1 MPKIISAA
9 EYEAVLNAVRAR
21 PDSASIEMI
30 QSALGEG
37 VARRTLQRRL
47 NELVKQGRLVAEGR
61 KRGALYRLPSEPQ
74 VTVRLEGVAAR
85 GEVGRVSAE
94 IYVPLSA
101 EGSRL
106 RDLVRRPLTQR
117 TPVGYR
123 REFLLDYR
131 PNETW
136 YLPGETR
143 TRLRGLGE
151 APSPERQVGTYAHDV
166 LGRLLIDLSWAS
178 SKLEGN
184 TYTRLDT
191 QRLIDHGE
199 AAIGK
204 DARETQ
210 MILNHKRAIEY
221 LVDGADELGYDIHI
235 FQNLHALLSE
245 NLLADPS
252 ASGKLRER
260 IVDIS
265 GTVFRPLAIPQ
276 QIDEFFRIVLD
287 KAAAIGDPFEQAF
300 FLMVQ
305 IPYLQPFEDVNKRVS
320 RLGANIP
327 MLKHNLCPLSFV
339 DVPERAYVEGTLAVY
354 ELNNVELLADVFT
367 WAYER
372 SCQQYRAI
380 AGSLP
385 QPDPFRRTYREVL
398 ADVIGEIVRKGWT
411 AEPPVIERE
420 AASLVPVADLTRFVE
435 MAMDELKALHEG
447 NIARYRLRL
456 SEFRDWKAKQRQFS
470 DPPKPAS

>member
-1 MPKIISAA
+1 MPKITAPA
-9 EYEAVLNAVRAR
+9 EYEVVVNAVRQH
-21 PDSASIEMI
+21 PDGASIEMI
-30 QSALGEG
+30 QSVLGDG
-37 VARRTLQRRL
+37 TARRTLQRRL
-47 NELVKQGRLVAEGR
+47 NELVKQGRLAGEGR
-61 KRGALYRLPSEPQ
+61 NRGALYRLPPEPR
-74 VTVRLEGVAAR
+74 VTVQVKGVAAK
-85 GEVGRVSAE
+85 GEVAQISTE
-94 IYVPLSA
+94 IYVPVSA

-106 RDLVRRPLTQR
+106 RDLVRRPVTLR

-131 PNETW
+131 PNDTW
-136 YLPGETR
+136 YLPAETR
-143 TRLRGLGE
+143 TRLRELGE
-151 APSPERQVGTYAHDV
+151 TPSAERPPGTYARDV

-191 QRLIDHGE
+191 QRLIEHGE
-199 AAIGK
+199 VAAGK

-210 MILNHKRAIEY
+210 MILNHKRAIEF
-221 LVDGADELGYDIHI
+221 LVDGAEEVSFDIYT

-245 NLLADPS
+245 NLLADRA

-260 IVDIS
+260 IVEIS

-276 QIDEFFRIVLD
+276 QIDEFFRVVLG
-287 KAAAIGDPFEQAF
+287 KTAAISDPFEQAF
-300 FLMVQ
+300 FLMVH

-327 MLKHNLCPLSFV
+327 LLKHNLCPLSFIE
-339 DVPERAYVEGTLAVY
+339 VPERAYVEGTLAIY
-354 ELNNVELLADVFT
+354 ELNRVELLANVFE

-380 AGSLP
+380 ADLLP
-385 QPDPFRRTYREVL
+385 TPDPFRRIYRVVL
-398 ADVIGEIVRKGWT
+398 ADVIGEIVRKGWP
-411 AEPPVIERE
+411 AEPPIVERE
-420 AASLVPVADLTRFVE
+420 AAKLVPTEDRSRFVE
-435 MAMDELKALHEG
+435 MAIDELKGLHEG

-456 SEFRDWKAKQRQFS
+456 SEFRDWKAKQR
-470 DPPKPAS
+470 

>member
-1 MPKIISAA
+1 MPKIVSTA
-9 EYEAVLNAVRAR
+9 EYEVVVNAVRQR
-21 PDSASIEMI
+21 PDGASIEMI
-30 QSALGEG
+30 QSGLGEG

-47 NELVKQGRLVAEGR
+47 NELVKQGRLVAKGR
-61 KRGALYRLPSEPQ
+61 KRGAMYRVPA
-74 VTVRLEGVAAR
+74 EGS
-85 GEVGRVSAE
+85 VSVQPEAGAINAEAGALSVE
-94 IYVPLSA
+94 IYVPMSA

-106 RDLVRRPLTQR
+106 RDLVRRPLTLR
-117 TPVGYR
+117 APLGYR

-136 YLPGETR
+136 YLPRETR
-143 TRLRGLGE
+143 THLRGLGE
-151 APSPERQVGTYAHDV
+151 APTPERRAGTYARDV

-191 QRLIDHGE
+191 QRLIEQGE
-199 AAIGK
+199 AAAGR

-221 LVDGADELGYDIHI
+221 LVDGADEIGYDIHT

-245 NLLADPS
+245 NLLADPG
-252 ASGKLRER
+252 AGGKLRER

-276 QIDEFFRIVLD
+276 QIDGFFRVVLD

-327 MLKHNLCPLSFV
+327 LLKHNLCPLSFV
-339 DVPERAYVEGTLAVY
+339 EVPERAYVEGTLAVY
-354 ELNNVELLADVFT
+354 ERNKVELLVDVFA

-380 AGSLP
+380 ADSLP
-385 QPDPFRRTYREVL
+385 QPDPFRRKYRDVL
-398 ADVIGEIVRKGWT
+398 ADIIGEIVRKRWE
-411 AEPPVIERE
+411 ADSLIIERE
-420 AASLVPVADLTRFVE
+420 TANLVPAEDRTRFIE
-435 MAMDELKALHEG
+435 MAIAELKGLHDG

-456 SEFRDWKAKQRQFS
+456 SEFRDWKEKQR
-470 DPPKPAS
+470 

>member
-1 MPKIISAA
+1 MPKIISAG

-21 PDSASIEMI
+21 PNGARIEMI
-30 QSALGEG
+30 QSVLGES

-47 NELVKQGRLVAEGR
+47 SELVKQGRLVAEGR
-61 KRGALYRLPSEPQ
+61 TRGALYRLPAEPQ
-74 VTVRLEGVAAR
+74 VTVRLEGVSTK
-85 GEVGRVSAE
+85 GEVGQVSAE
-94 IYVPLSA
+94 IYVPTST

-106 RDLVRRPLTQR
+106 RDLVRQPLTLR

-123 REFLLDYR
+123 REFLLDYQ
-131 PNETW
+131 PNESW
-136 YLPGETR
+136 YLPGQTR
-143 TRLRGLGE
+143 ARLRGLGE
-151 APSPERQVGTYAHDV
+151 TPSSERQAGTCARDV

-191 QRLIDHGE
+191 QRLIEHGE
-199 AAIGK
+199 EAKGK

-221 LVDGADELGYDIHI
+221 LVDGADEVGYDIHI

-245 NLLADPS
+245 NLLADPG

-260 IVDIS
+260 IVEIS

-276 QIDEFFRIVLD
+276 LIDEFFCVVLE
-287 KAAAIGDPFEQAF
+287 KAAAIADPFEQAF
-300 FLMVQ
+300 FLMVH
-305 IPYLQPFEDVNKRVS
+305 IPYLQPFEDVSKRVS

-327 MLKHNLCPLSFV
+327 LLMHNLCPLSFIE
-339 DVPERAYVEGTLAVY
+339 VPECAYVEGTLAVY
-354 ELNNVELLADVFT
+354 ELNKVELLADVFA

-380 AGSLP
+380 ADSLP
-385 QPDPFRRTYREVL
+385 QPDPFRRTYRDVL
-398 ADVIGEIVRKGWT
+398 ADVIGEVVRKGW
-411 AEPPVIERE
+411 AADSLNIERE
-420 AASLVPVADLTRFVE
+420 TANLVPAEDRTRFIE
-435 MAMDELKALHEG
+435 MANNELKALHEG

-456 SEFRDWKAKQRQFS
+456 SEFRDWKAKQR
-470 DPPKPAS
+470 

>member
-1 MPKIISAA
+1 MPKIVSTA
-9 EYEAVLNAVRAR
+9 EYEVVVNAVRQR
-21 PDSASIEMI
+21 PDGASIEMI
-30 QSALGEG
+30 QSGLGEG

-47 NELVKQGRLVAEGR
+47 NELVKQGRLVAKGR
-61 KRGALYRLPSEPQ
+61 KRGAMYRVPA
-74 VTVRLEGVAAR
+74 EGS
-85 GEVGRVSAE
+85 VSVQPEAGAINAKAGALSVE
-94 IYVPLSA
+94 IYVPMSA

-106 RDLVRRPLTQR
+106 RDLVRRPLTLR
-117 TPVGYR
+117 APVGYR

-136 YLPGETR
+136 YLPRETR
-143 TRLRGLGE
+143 THLRGLGE
-151 APSPERQVGTYAHDV
+151 APPPERRAGTYARDV

-191 QRLIDHGE
+191 QRLIEQGE
-199 AAIGK
+199 AAAGR

-221 LVDGADELGYDIHI
+221 LVDGADEIGYDIHT

-245 NLLADPS
+245 NLLADPG
-252 ASGKLRER
+252 AGGKLRER

-276 QIDEFFRIVLD
+276 QIDGFFRVVLD

-327 MLKHNLCPLSFV
+327 LLKHNLCPLSFV
-339 DVPERAYVEGTLAVY
+339 EVPERAYVEGTLAVY
-354 ELNNVELLADVFT
+354 ERNKVELLADVFA

-380 AGSLP
+380 ADSLP
-385 QPDPFRRTYREVL
+385 QPDPFRRKYRDVL
-398 ADVIGEIVRKGWT
+398 ADIIGEIVRKRWE
-411 AEPPVIERE
+411 ADSLIIERE
-420 AASLVPVADLTRFVE
+420 TANLVPAEDRTRFIE
-435 MAMDELKALHEG
+435 MAIAELKGLHDG

-456 SEFRDWKAKQRQFS
+456 SEFRDWKEKQR
-470 DPPKPAS
+470 

>member
-1 MPKIISAA
+1 MPKIVSTA
-9 EYEAVLNAVRAR
+9 EYEVVVNAVRQR
-21 PDSASIEMI
+21 PDGASIEMI
-30 QSALGEG
+30 QSGLGEG

-47 NELVKQGRLVAEGR
+47 NELVKQGRLVAKGR
-61 KRGALYRLPSEPQ
+61 KRGAMYRVPA
-74 VTVRLEGVAAR
+74 EGS
-85 GEVGRVSAE
+85 VSVQPEAGAINAEAGALSVE
-94 IYVPLSA
+94 IYVPMSA

-106 RDLVRRPLTQR
+106 RDLVRRPLTLR
-117 TPVGYR
+117 APLGYR

-136 YLPGETR
+136 YLPRETR
-143 TRLRGLGE
+143 THLRGLGE
-151 APSPERQVGTYAHDV
+151 APTPERRAGTYARDV

-191 QRLIDHGE
+191 QRLIEQGE
-199 AAIGK
+199 AAAGR

-221 LVDGADELGYDIHI
+221 LVDGADEIGYDIHT

-245 NLLADPS
+245 NLLADPG
-252 ASGKLRER
+252 AGGKLRER

-276 QIDEFFRIVLD
+276 QIDGFFRVVLD

-327 MLKHNLCPLSFV
+327 LLKHNLCPLSFV
-339 DVPERAYVEGTLAVY
+339 EVPERAYVEGTLAVY
-354 ELNNVELLADVFT
+354 ERNKVELLVDVFA

-380 AGSLP
+380 ADSLP
-385 QPDPFRRTYREVL
+385 QPDPFRGKYRDVL
-398 ADVIGEIVRKGWT
+398 ADIIGEIVRKRWE
-411 AEPPVIERE
+411 ADSLIIERE
-420 AASLVPVADLTRFVE
+420 TANLVAAEDRTRFIE
-435 MAMDELKALHEG
+435 MAIAELKGLHDG

-456 SEFRDWKAKQRQFS
+456 SEFRDWKEKQR
-470 DPPKPAS
+470 

>member
-1 MPKIISAA
+1 MPKIVSTA
-9 EYEAVLNAVRAR
+9 EYEVVVNAVREH
-21 PDSASIEMI
+21 PDGASIEMI
-30 QSALGEG
+30 QSVFGEG
-37 VARRTLQRRL
+37 AARRTLQRRL

-61 KRGALYRLPSEPQ
+61 KRGALYRLPAEAQ
-74 VTVRLEGVAAR
+74 VTVRPEAGAVKAEGGQVL
-85 GEVGRVSAE
+85 AE
-94 IYVPLSA
+94 IYIPMSI

-106 RDLVRRPLTQR
+106 RDLVRRPLTLR

-136 YLPGETR
+136 YLPGQTR
-143 TRLRGLGE
+143 ARLRGLGE
-151 APSPERQVGTYAHDV
+151 TPSTERQAGTYARDV
-166 LGRLLIDLSWAS
+166 LARLLIDLSWAS

-191 QRLIDHGE
+191 QRLIEHGE
-199 AAIGK
+199 AATGK

-221 LVDGADELGYDIHI
+221 LVDGADEVGYDIHT

-245 NLLADPS
+245 NLLADPG
-252 ASGKLRER
+252 ASGKLRARVVE
-260 IVDIS
+260 IS

-276 QIDEFFRIVLD
+276 QLDEFFRIVLE
-287 KAAAIGDPFEQAF
+287 KAAAIADPFERAF
-300 FLMVQ
+300 FLMVH

-327 MLKHNLCPLSFV
+327 LLKHNLCPLSFI
-339 DVPERAYVEGTLAVY
+339 DVPERAYVEGALAVY
-354 ELNNVELLADVFT
+354 ELNRVELLADVFE

-380 AGSLP
+380 ADSLP
-385 QPDPFRRTYREVL
+385 PPDPFRRIHRDAM
-398 ADVIGEIVRKGWT
+398 ADVIGEIVRKGWP
-411 AEPPVIERE
+411 AEPLIVERE
-420 AASLVPVADLTRFVE
+420 SAKLVAVENRKRFADMVIN
-435 MAMDELKALHEG
+435 ELKELHEG

-456 SEFRDWKAKQRQFS
+456 SEFRDWKAKQR
-470 DPPKPAS
+470 

>member
-1 MPKIISAA
+1 MPKIISAR
-9 EYEAVLNAVRAR
+9 EYEAVLNAVRQH
-21 PDSASIEMI
+21 PDGASIEMI

-37 VARRTLQRRL
+37 MARRTLQRRL
-47 NELVKQGRLVAEGR
+47 NELVKQGRLVAQGR
-61 KRGALYRLPSEPQ
+61 KRGALYRVPPEPA
-74 VTVRLEGVAAR
+74 VTVRLEGVEAR
-85 GEVGRVSAE
+85 GAVGEVSAE
-94 IYVPLSA
+94 TYVPMSA
-101 EGSRL
+101 EGARL
-106 RDLVRRPLTQR
+106 RDLVRRPLTLR

-136 YLPGETR
+136 YLPSETR
-143 TRLRGLGE
+143 IHLRGLGE
-151 APSPERQVGTYAHDV
+151 APSPGRQAGTYARDV

-191 QRLIDHGE
+191 QRLIEHGE
-199 AAIGK
+199 AAAGR
-204 DARETQ
+204 DARDTQ

-221 LVDGADELGYDIHI
+221 LVVGADERGYDIHT

-245 NLLADPS
+245 NLLADPG
-252 ASGKLRER
+252 ASGKLRAR
-260 IVDIS
+260 TVDIS
-265 GTVFRPLAIPQ
+265 GTVFRPLAIPL

-287 KAAAIGDPFEQAF
+287 KAAVIGDPFEQAF
-300 FLMVQ
+300 FLMVH

-327 MLKHNLCPLSFV
+327 LLKHNLCPLSFV
-339 DVPERAYVEGTLAVY
+339 EVPERAYVEGTLAVY
-354 ELNNVELLADVFT
+354 ELNKVELLVDVFA

-380 AGSLP
+380 ADSLP
-385 QPDPFRRTYREVL
+385 QPDPFRRKYRDALE
-398 ADVIGEIVRKGWT
+398 DVIAEIVRKGW
-411 AEPPVIERE
+411 AVEPAIIGRE
-420 AASLVPVADLTRFVE
+420 AANLVLAEDQAQFVE
-435 MAMDELKALHEG
+435 MAIAELKGLHDG

-456 SEFRDWKAKQRQFS
+456 SEFRDWKAIQR
-470 DPPKPAS
+470 

>member
-1 MPKIISAA
+1 MPKIISAD

-21 PDSASIEMI
+21 PDGASIEMI
-30 QSALGEG
+30 QSVLRES

-61 KRGALYRLPSEPQ
+61 KRGALYRVPAEGS
-74 VTVRLEGVAAR
+74 VTVRSEAGAIKAEGGA
-85 GEVGRVSAE
+85 VSAE
-94 IYVPLSA
+94 IYVPMSA
-101 EGSRL
+101 EGARL
-106 RDLVRRPLTQR
+106 RDLVRRPITLR

-136 YLPGETR
+136 YLPSETR
-143 TRLRGLGE
+143 THLSGLGE
-151 APSPERQVGTYAHDV
+151 APTPERQAGTYARDV

-191 QRLIDHGE
+191 QRLIEHGE
-199 AAIGK
+199 AATGK

-221 LVDGADELGYDIHI
+221 LVDGTDELGYDIHS

-245 NLLADPS
+245 NLLTDPS

-260 IVDIS
+260 TVDIS

-276 QIDEFFRIVLD
+276 QIDEFFRIILD
-287 KAAAIGDPFEQAF
+287 KAAVIDDPFEQAF
-300 FLMVQ
+300 FLMVH

-327 MLKHNLCPLSFV
+327 LLKHNLCPLSFV
-339 DVPERAYVEGTLAVY
+339 EVPERAYVEGTLAVY
-354 ELNNVELLADVFT
+354 ELNKVELLVDVFA

-380 AGSLP
+380 ADSLP
-385 QPDPFRRTYREVL
+385 QPDPFRRKYRDAL
-398 ADVIGEIVRKGWT
+398 ADVIGEIVGKGWV
-411 AEPPVIERE
+411 AEPAIIERE
-420 AASLVPVADLTRFVE
+420 AANLVPTDDRARFVE
-435 MAMDELKALHEG
+435 LASSELKGLHEG

-456 SEFRDWKAKQRQFS
+456 SEFRDWKAKQR
-470 DPPKPAS
+470 

>member
-1 MPKIISAA
+1 MPKIVSTA
-9 EYEAVLNAVRAR
+9 EYEVVVNAVRQR
-21 PDSASIEMI
+21 PDGASIEMI
-30 QSALGEG
+30 QSGLGEG

-47 NELVKQGRLVAEGR
+47 NELVKQGRLVAKGR
-61 KRGALYRLPSEPQ
+61 KRGAMYRVPA
-74 VTVRLEGVAAR
+74 EGS
-85 GEVGRVSAE
+85 VSVQPEAGAINAEAGALSVE
-94 IYVPLSA
+94 IYVPMSA

-106 RDLVRRPLTQR
+106 RDLVRRPLTLR
-117 TPVGYR
+117 APVGYR

-136 YLPGETR
+136 YLPRETR
-143 TRLRGLGE
+143 THLRGLGE
-151 APSPERQVGTYAHDV
+151 APTPERRAGTYARDV

-191 QRLIDHGE
+191 QRLIEQGE
-199 AAIGK
+199 AAAGR

-221 LVDGADELGYDIHI
+221 LVDGADEIGYDIHT

-245 NLLADPS
+245 NLLADPG
-252 ASGKLRER
+252 AGGKLRER

-276 QIDEFFRIVLD
+276 QIDGFFRVVLD

-327 MLKHNLCPLSFV
+327 LLKHNLCPLSFV
-339 DVPERAYVEGTLAVY
+339 EVPERAYVEGTLAVY
-354 ELNNVELLADVFT
+354 ERNKVELLVDVFA

-380 AGSLP
+380 ADSLP
-385 QPDPFRRTYREVL
+385 QPDPFRRKYRDVL
-398 ADVIGEIVRKGWT
+398 ADIIGEIVRKRWK
-411 AEPPVIERE
+411 ADSLIIERE
-420 AASLVPVADLTRFVE
+420 TANLVAAEDRTRFIE
-435 MAMDELKALHEG
+435 MAIAELKGLHDG

-456 SEFRDWKAKQRQFS
+456 SEFRDWKEKQR
-470 DPPKPAS
+470 

>member
-1 MPKIISAA
+1 MPKIVSTA
-9 EYEAVLNAVRAR
+9 EYEVVVNAVRER
-21 PDSASIEMI
+21 PDGASIEMI
-30 QSALGEG
+30 QSVLGEG

-47 NELVKQGRLVAEGR
+47 NELVGQGRLVAEGR
-61 KRGALYRLPSEPQ
+61 KRGALYRLPPPPQ
-74 VTVRLEGVAAR
+74 VTVQLEGVAAK
-85 GEVGRVSAE
+85 GAIGQVSAE
-94 IYVPLSA
+94 IYVPTSA

-106 RDLVRRPLTQR
+106 RALVRRPLTLR

-136 YLPGETR
+136 YLPRETR

-151 APSPERQVGTYAHDV
+151 APSPERQAGTYARDV

-191 QRLIDHGE
+191 QRLIEHGE
-199 AAIGK
+199 AAVGR

-221 LVDGADELGYDIHI
+221 LVDGADELGYDIHT

-245 NLLADPS
+245 NLLADPG

-276 QIDEFFRIVLD
+276 QMDEFFRVVLD

-300 FLMVQ
+300 FLMVE

-327 MLKHNLCPLSFV
+327 LLKHNLCPLSFV
-339 DVPERAYVEGTLAVY
+339 EVPERAYVEGTLAVY
-354 ELNNVELLADVFT
+354 ELNKVELLADVFT

-380 AGSLP
+380 ADSLP
-385 QPDPFRRTYREVL
+385 QPDPFRRKYRDVL
-398 ADVIGEIVRKGWT
+398 ADVIGEVVRKGW
-411 AEPPVIERE
+411 AADSLIIERE
-420 AASLVPVADLTRFVE
+420 TANLVPAEDRTRFVE
-435 MAMDELKALHEG
+435 MAIAELKGLHDG

-456 SEFRDWKAKQRQFS
+456 SEFRDWKEKQR
-470 DPPKPAS
+470 

>member
-1 MPKIISAA
+1 MPKIVSTA
-9 EYEAVLNAVRAR
+9 EYEVVVNAVRQR
-21 PDSASIEMI
+21 PDGASIEMI
-30 QSALGEG
+30 QSGLGEG

-47 NELVKQGRLVAEGR
+47 NELVKQGRLVAKGR
-61 KRGALYRLPSEPQ
+61 KRGAMYRVPA
-74 VTVRLEGVAAR
+74 EGS
-85 GEVGRVSAE
+85 VSVQPEAGAINAEAGALSVE
-94 IYVPLSA
+94 IYVPMSA

-106 RDLVRRPLTQR
+106 RDLVRRPLTLR
-117 TPVGYR
+117 APLGYR

-136 YLPGETR
+136 YLPRETR
-143 TRLRGLGE
+143 THLRGLGE
-151 APSPERQVGTYAHDV
+151 APTPERRAGTYARDV

-191 QRLIDHGE
+191 QRLIEQGE
-199 AAIGK
+199 AAAGR

-221 LVDGADELGYDIHI
+221 LVDGADEIGYDIHT

-245 NLLADPS
+245 NLLADPG
-252 ASGKLRER
+252 AGGKLRER

-276 QIDEFFRIVLD
+276 QIDGFFRVVLD

-327 MLKHNLCPLSFV
+327 LLKHNLCPLSFV
-339 DVPERAYVEGTLAVY
+339 EVPERAYVEGTLAVY
-354 ELNNVELLADVFT
+354 ERNKVELLVDVFA

-380 AGSLP
+380 ADSLP
-385 QPDPFRRTYREVL
+385 QPDPFRRKYRDVL
-398 ADVIGEIVRKGWT
+398 ADIIGEIVRKRWK
-411 AEPPVIERE
+411 ADSLIIERE
-420 AASLVPVADLTRFVE
+420 TANLVPAEDRTRFIE
-435 MAMDELKALHEG
+435 MAIAELKGLHDG

-456 SEFRDWKAKQRQFS
+456 SEFRDWKEKQR
-470 DPPKPAS
+470 

>member
-9 EYEAVLNAVRAR
+9 EYEAVLNAVSAR

-74 VTVRLEGVAAR
+74 VTARLEGVAAS
-85 GEVGRVSAE
+85 GEVGQVSAE

-136 YLPGETR
+136 YLRSETR

-151 APSPERQVGTYAHDV
+151 APSPKRQVGTYARDV

-191 QRLIDHGE
+191 QRLIEHGE
-199 AAIGK
+199 APTGK

-221 LVDGADELGYDIHI
+221 LVDGADELGYDIHTL
-235 FQNLHALLSE
+235 QNLHALLSE

-265 GTVFRPLAIPQ
+265 GTVYRPLAIPQ
-276 QIDEFFRIVLD
+276 QIEEFFRIVLD

-320 RLGANIP
+320 RLGTNIP
-327 MLKHNLCPLSFV
+327 LLKYNLCPLSFV
-339 DVPERAYVEGTLAVY
+339 EVPERAYVEGTLAVY
-354 ELNNVELLADVFT
+354 ELNRVELLSDVFA

-420 AASLVPVADLTRFVE
+420 AASLVPVVDLTRFVKI
-435 MAMDELKALHEG
+435 AMDELKGLHEG

-456 SEFRDWKAKQRQFS
+456 SEFRDWKAKQRHYS
-470 DPPKPAS
+470 DPSKPAS

>member
-1 MPKIISAA
+1 MPKIVSSA
-9 EYEAVLNAVRAR
+9 EYEMVVNAVREH
-21 PDSASIEMI
+21 PDGASIEMV
-30 QSALGEG
+30 QSVLGEG
-37 VARRTLQRRL
+37 AARRTLQRRL
-47 NELVKQGRLVAEGR
+47 NELVKQGRLVTEGR
-61 KRGALYRLPSEPQ
+61 KRGALYRLPTEPQ
-74 VTVRLEGVAAR
+74 VTVELEGVSAK
-85 GEVGRVSAE
+85 GEVGQVSAE
-94 IYVPLSA
+94 IYVPMSA

-106 RDLVRRPLTQR
+106 RDLMRRPLTQR

-136 YLPGETR
+136 YLPGQTR

-151 APSPERQVGTYAHDV
+151 TPSTERQAGTYARDV

-191 QRLIDHGE
+191 QRLIEHGE
-199 AAIGK
+199 AAAGK

-221 LVDGADELGYDIHI
+221 LVDGADEGGYDIHT

-245 NLLADPS
+245 NLLADLG

-260 IVDIS
+260 IVEIS
-265 GTVFRPLAIPQ
+265 GTVFLPLAIPQ

-287 KAAAIGDPFEQAF
+287 KAEAIGDPIEQAF

-327 MLKHNLCPLSFV
+327 LLKHNLCPLSFIE
-339 DVPERAYVEGTLAVY
+339 VPERAYVEGTLAVY
-354 ELNNVELLADVFT
+354 ELNKVELLADVFV

-380 AGSLP
+380 ADSLP

-398 ADVIGEIVRKGWT
+398 ADVIGEIVRKGWP
-411 AEPPVIERE
+411 AEPPIIERE
-420 AASLVPVADLTRFVE
+420 AANLVPAEDRTRFVE
-435 MAMDELKALHEG
+435 MAIEELKGLHDG

-456 SEFRDWKAKQRQFS
+456 SEFRAWKAKQR
-470 DPPKPAS
+470 

>member
-1 MPKIISAA
+1 MPKIVSSA
-9 EYEAVLNAVRAR
+9 EYEMVVAAVREH
-21 PDSASIEMI
+21 PGGASIETI
-30 QSALGEG
+30 QSVLGEG

-47 NELVKQGRLVAEGR
+47 NELAKQGRLVAEGR
-61 KRGALYRLPSEPQ
+61 KRGALYHLPPPPQ
-74 VTVRLEGVAAR
+74 VTVQLEGVAGR
-85 GEVGRVSAE
+85 GDIGQVSVE
-94 IYVPLSA
+94 IHVPIST

-106 RDLVRRPLTQR
+106 RALVRRPLTLR

-136 YLPGETR
+136 YLPSETR

-151 APSPERQVGTYAHDV
+151 APLPERQAGTYARDV

-191 QRLIDHGE
+191 QRLIEHGE
-199 AAIGK
+199 AATGK

-221 LVDGADELGYDIHI
+221 LVDGADELGYDIHT

-245 NLLADPS
+245 NLLADPGT
-252 ASGKLRER
+252 SGKLRER

-276 QIDEFFRIVLD
+276 QIDEFFRVILD

-327 MLKHNLCPLSFV
+327 LLKHNLCPLSFV
-339 DVPERAYVEGTLAVY
+339 EVPERAYVEGTLAVY
-354 ELNNVELLADVFT
+354 ELKKVELLADVFA

-380 AGSLP
+380 ADSLP
-385 QPDPFRRTYREVL
+385 QPDPFRRTYRDVL
-398 ADVIGEIVRKGWT
+398 ADVIGEVVRKGW
-411 AEPPVIERE
+411 AADSLIIERE
-420 AASLVPVADLTRFVE
+420 TANLVPAEDRTRFVE
-435 MAMDELKALHEG
+435 MAIAELKGLHDG

-456 SEFRDWKAKQRQFS
+456 SEFRDWKEKQR
-470 DPPKPAS
+470 

>member
-1 MPKIISAA
+1 MPKIVSAA
-9 EYEAVLNAVRAR
+9 EYEAVVNTVREH
-21 PDSASIEMI
+21 PDGASIEVI
-30 QSALGEG
+30 HSALGEG
-37 VARRTLQRRL
+37 AARRTLQRRL
-47 NELVKQGRLVAEGR
+47 NQLVKQGRLVTEGR
-61 KRGALYRLPSEPQ
+61 KRGALYRLPAEPE
-74 VTVRLEGVAAR
+74 VRVRLEGVSAK
-85 GEVGRVSAE
+85 GEDGQVSTE
-94 IYVPLSA
+94 IYVPMSA

-106 RDLVRRPLTQR
+106 RDLVRRPLTLR

-123 REFLLDYR
+123 RELLLDYR

-136 YLPGETR
+136 YLPGQTR
-143 TRLRGLGE
+143 TRLRSLGE
-151 APSPERQVGTYAHDV
+151 TPSTGRQAGTYARDV

-191 QRLIDHGE
+191 QRLIEHGE
-199 AAIGK
+199 AAAGK

-221 LVDGADELGYDIHI
+221 LVDGADEPGYDMHT

-245 NLLADPS
+245 NLLADRA

-260 IVDIS
+260 VVEIS

-276 QIDEFFRIVLD
+276 QIDEFFRIVLE
-287 KAAAIGDPFEQAF
+287 KTAAIGDPFEQAF
-300 FLMVQ
+300 FLMVH

-327 MLKHNLCPLSFV
+327 LLKHNLCPLSFV
-339 DVPERAYVEGTLAVY
+339 EVPERAYVEGTLAVY
-354 ELNNVELLADVFT
+354 ELNKVELLADVFA
-367 WAYER
+367 WVYER

-380 AGSLP
+380 ADSLP
-385 QPDPFRRTYREVL
+385 QPDPFRRMYRDVL
-398 ADVIGEIVRKGWT
+398 ADVIGEVVRNGW
-411 AEPPVIERE
+411 AADSLIIERE
-420 AASLVPVADLTRFVE
+420 AANLVPAEDRRRFVE
-435 MAMDELKALHEG
+435 MAIEELMSLHDG

-456 SEFRDWKAKQRQFS
+456 SEFHDWKEKQR
-470 DPPKPAS
+470 

>member
-1 MPKIISAA
+1 MPKIVSPA
-9 EYEAVLNAVRAR
+9 EYEVVVNAVRKY
-21 PDSASIEMI
+21 PDGAGIEMI
-30 QSALGEG
+30 QSVLGEG
-37 VARRTLQRRL
+37 MARRTLQRRL
-47 NELVKQGRLVAEGR
+47 SELVKQGHLIAEGR
-61 KRGALYRLPSEPQ
+61 KRGALYRLPPEPA
-74 VTVRLEGVAAR
+74 VTVRIEGVEAKGVG
-85 GEVGRVSAE
+85 GEVSAE
-94 IYVPLSA
+94 IYVPMSA
-101 EGSRL
+101 DGSRL
-106 RDLVRRPLTQR
+106 RDLVRRPLTLR

-136 YLPGETR
+136 YLPGQTR
-143 TRLRGLGE
+143 ARLRGLGE
-151 APSPERQVGTYAHDV
+151 TPSPERRAGTYARDV

-191 QRLIDHGE
+191 QRLIEHGE
-199 AAIGK
+199 AATGK

-221 LVDGADELGYDIHI
+221 LVDGADEVDYDIYT

-245 NLLADPS
+245 NLLADPG

-260 IVDIS
+260 IVEIS

-287 KAAAIGDPFEQAF
+287 KTAAISDPFEQAF
-300 FLMVQ
+300 FLMVH
-305 IPYLQPFEDVNKRVS
+305 IPYLQLFEDVNKRVS

-327 MLKHNLCPLSFV
+327 LLKHNLCPLSFIE
-339 DVPERAYVEGTLAVY
+339 VPERAYVEGALAVY
-354 ELNNVELLADVFT
+354 ELTKVELLADVFA

-372 SCQQYRAI
+372 SCHQYRAI
-380 AGSLP
+380 ADSLP
-385 QPDPFRRTYREVL
+385 QPDPFRRTYRDVL
-398 ADVIGEIVRKGWT
+398 ADVIGEIVRKGWA
-411 AEPPVIERE
+411 AEPLIIERE
-420 AASLVPVADLTRFVE
+420 AANLVPAEDRTRFVE
-435 MAMDELKALHEG
+435 MAIDELKGLHEG

-456 SEFRDWKAKQRQFS
+456 SEFRDWKAKQR
-470 DPPKPAS
+470 

>member
-1 MPKIISAA
+1 MPKIVSTA
-9 EYEAVLNAVRAR
+9 EYEAVVDAVREH
-21 PDSASIEMI
+21 PDGASIQMV
-30 QSALGEG
+30 QSVLGEG
-37 VARRTLQRRL
+37 AARRTLQRRL
-47 NELVKQGRLVAEGR
+47 NELVKQGRLVVKGR
-61 KRGALYRLPSEPQ
+61 KRGALYRLSPEPQ
-74 VTVRLEGVAAR
+74 VTVRIEGGEAR
-85 GEVGRVSAE
+85 GETGQVSAE
-94 IYVPLSA
+94 IYVPTSA

-106 RDLVRRPLTQR
+106 RDLVRRPLTMR

-123 REFLLDYR
+123 REFLFDYR

-136 YLPGETR
+136 YLPSQTR

-151 APSPERQVGTYAHDV
+151 TPSTGRQAGTYARDV

-178 SKLEGN
+178 SRLEGN

-191 QRLIDHGE
+191 QRLIEHGE
-199 AAIGK
+199 AASGK

-221 LVDGADELGYDIHI
+221 LVDGADELGYDVHT

-245 NLLADPS
+245 NLLADPG

-276 QIDEFFRIVLD
+276 QIDEFFRVVLD
-287 KAAAIGDPFEQAF
+287 KAAVIGDPFEQAF
-300 FLMVQ
+300 FLMAQ
-305 IPYLQPFEDVNKRVS
+305 IPYLRPFEDVNKRVS

-327 MLKHNLCPLSFV
+327 FLKHNLCPLSFV
-339 DVPERAYVEGTLAVY
+339 EVPERAYVEGTLAVY
-354 ELNNVELLADVFT
+354 ETNKVELLADVFV

-380 AGSLP
+380 ADSLP
-385 QPDPFRRTYREVL
+385 QPDPFRRAYRDVL
-398 ADVIGEIVRKGWT
+398 ADVIGEIVRRGWP
-411 AEPPVIERE
+411 AEPPIIGRE
-420 AASLVPVADLTRFVE
+420 AANLVPAEDRARFVK
-435 MAMDELKALHEG
+435 MAIDELKGLHEG

-456 SEFRDWKAKQRQFS
+456 SEFRAWKAKQR
-470 DPPKPAS
+470 

>member
-1 MPKIISAA
+1 MPKIISAD

-21 PDSASIEMI
+21 PDGASIEMI
-30 QSALGEG
+30 QSVLGEG

-47 NELVKQGRLVAEGR
+47 NELVKQGRLAAEGR
-61 KRGALYRLPSEPQ
+61 KRGALYRLPSEPA
-74 VTVRLEGVAAR
+74 VTVRLEGVEAKAAV
-85 GEVGRVSAE
+85 GEVSAE
-94 IYVPLSA
+94 IYVPMSDESA
-101 EGSRL
+101 RL
-106 RDLVRRPLTQR
+106 RELVRRPLTLR

-123 REFLLDYR
+123 RELLLDYR
-131 PNETW
+131 PNETC
-136 YLPGETR
+136 YLPSETR
-143 TRLRGLGE
+143 THLRGLGE
-151 APSPERQVGTYAHDV
+151 APSPERQAGTYARDV

-191 QRLIDHGE
+191 QRLIEHGE
-199 AAIGK
+199 AAMGK

-221 LVDGADELGYDIHI
+221 LVDGADELGYDLHT

-245 NLLADPS
+245 NLLADP
-252 ASGKLRER
+252 AAGGKLRER

-276 QIDEFFRIVLD
+276 QIDEFFRIMLD
-287 KAAAIGDPFEQAF
+287 KAAAIEDPFEQAF

-320 RLGANIP
+320 RLGANLSL
-327 MLKHNLCPLSFV
+327 LKHNLCPLSFV
-339 DVPERAYVEGTLAVY
+339 EVPERAYVEGTLAVY
-354 ELNNVELLADVFT
+354 ELNKVELLVDVFA

-372 SCQQYRAI
+372 SCQQYHAI
-380 AGSLP
+380 ADSLP
-385 QPDPFRRTYREVL
+385 QPDPFRRKYRDAL
-398 ADVIGEIVRKGWT
+398 ADVIGELVRRGWA
-411 AEPPVIERE
+411 AEPAVIERE
-420 AASLVPVADLTRFVE
+420 AANLVPTEDRARFVE
-435 MAMDELKALHEG
+435 MAIGELKALHDG

-456 SEFRDWKAKQRQFS
+456 SEFRNWKAIQR
-470 DPPKPAS
+470 

>member
-1 MPKIISAA
+1 MPKIVAPT
-9 EYEAVLNAVRAR
+9 EYEAVVKAVRQHPGGAN
-21 PDSASIEMI
+21 IEMI
-30 QSALGEG
+30 QSILGDG
-37 VARRTLQRRL
+37 TARRTLQRRL
-47 NELVKQGRLVAEGR
+47 SELVKQGRLIGEGR
-61 KRGALYRLPSEPQ
+61 NRGALYRVPPEPQ
-74 VTVRLEGVAAR
+74 VVVQLTGVAAR
-85 GEVGRVSAE
+85 GGLGQPSAE
-94 IYVPLSA
+94 IYVPLSP
-101 EGSRL
+101 EGSHL
-106 RDLVRRPLTQR
+106 RDLVRRPLTLR

-123 REFLLDYR
+123 RELLLDYR

-136 YLPGETR
+136 YLPRQTR
-143 TRLRGLGE
+143 TRLRELSGTPSGE
-151 APSPERQVGTYAHDV
+151 PKADTYARDV

-191 QRLIDHGE
+191 QRLIEHGE
-199 AAIGK
+199 VAVGK

-210 MILNHKRAIEY
+210 MILNHKRAIEF
-221 LVDGADELGYDIHI
+221 LVDGAEEVSFNIYT

-245 NLLADPS
+245 NLLTDPA

-260 IVDIS
+260 VVEIS

-276 QIDEFFRIVLD
+276 QINEFFRIVLE
-287 KAAAIGDPFEQAF
+287 KVATISDPFEQAL
-300 FLMVQ
+300 FLMVH

-327 MLKHNLCPLSFV
+327 LLKHNLCPMSFIE
-339 DVPERAYVEGTLAVY
+339 VPERAYVEGTLAVY
-354 ELNNVELLADVFT
+354 ELNRVELLVDVFE

-380 AGSLP
+380 ADSLP
-385 QPDPFRRTYREVL
+385 APDPFRRIYRDVL

-411 AEPPVIERE
+411 AEPLVIERE
-420 AASLVPVADLTRFVE
+420 ATKLVPTEDRKRFVE
-435 MAMDELKALHEG
+435 MTMDELRGLHEG

-456 SEFRDWKAKQRQFS
+456 SEFRDWKTKQR
-470 DPPKPAS
+470 

>member
-1 MPKIISAA
+1 MPKIVSTA
-9 EYEAVLNAVRAR
+9 EYEVVVNAVREH
-21 PDSASIEMI
+21 PDGASIEMI
-30 QSALGEG
+30 QSVLGEG
-37 VARRTLQRRL
+37 AARRTLQRRL
-47 NELVKQGRLVAEGR
+47 NELVKQGRLIAVGR
-61 KRGALYRLPSEPQ
+61 KRGALYRLPAEPQ
-74 VTVRLEGVAAR
+74 LTVRPQAGAVKAD
-85 GEVGRVSAE
+85 GGQVSAE
-94 IYVPLSA
+94 IYVPMSA
-101 EGSRL
+101 DGSRL
-106 RDLVRRPLTQR
+106 RDLVRRPLTLR

-136 YLPGETR
+136 YLPGQTR
-143 TRLRGLGE
+143 IRLRGLGE
-151 APSPERQVGTYAHDV
+151 TPSTERQAGTYARDV

-191 QRLIDHGE
+191 QRLIEHGE
-199 AAIGK
+199 AAAGR

-221 LVDGADELGYDIHI
+221 LVDGADDVGYDIHT

-245 NLLADPS
+245 NLLADPG

-260 IVDIS
+260 IVEIS

-300 FLMVQ
+300 FLMVH

-327 MLKHNLCPLSFV
+327 LLKHNLCPLSFIE
-339 DVPERAYVEGTLAVY
+339 VPERAYVEGTLAVY
-354 ELNNVELLADVFT
+354 ELNKVELLADVFA

-380 AGSLP
+380 AESLP
-385 QPDPFRRTYREVL
+385 QPDPFRRTYRDVL
-398 ADVIGEIVRKGWT
+398 ADVIGEIVRKGWA
-411 AEPPVIERE
+411 AEPRIIERE
-420 AASLVPVADLTRFVE
+420 AANLVPAEDRTRFVE
-435 MAMDELKALHEG
+435 MAIDELKSLHDG

-456 SEFRDWKAKQRQFS
+456 SEFRDWKAKQR
-470 DPPKPAS
+470 